1 MILCPCSPKINLLE
15 LEKSVN
21 IPARDSRAETVQLL
35 VLSPRP
41 QKKPPLKV
49 TKLNICLSSHECAK
63 NKNKTL
69 HKHFS
74 KPYLTC
80 HNHKAH
86 KGEKKSEKGNNTGE
100 LDYSP

>member
-1 MILCPCSPKINLLE
+1 M
-15 LEKSVN
+15 
-21 IPARDSRAETVQLL
+21 DSRAEPPSCSFPPPTHTKL
-35 VLSPRP
+35 
-41 QKKPPLKV
+41 PLKV

-86 KGEKKSEKGNNTGE
+86 KGEGKKSEKGNNTGE